1 MHTPSLSASA
11 MNAPTTAH
19 PHTYP
24 LKLVT
29 IIAEPV
35 LETRLTS
42 ELRKLGATGWTIVD
56 GRGEGSRGIHAAE
69 IPGVNIRIET
79 IVSPDVAS
87 RIVSHMATHYFTD
100 YEVIAYVSD
109 VAVVRSEKYVVAP
122 KESR

>member
-1 MHTPSLSASA
+1 MQPPSSTG
-11 MNAPTTAH
+11 MNPPHPVQPH
-19 PHTYP
+19 PHTHP

-35 LETRLTS
+35 LEVRLTS
-42 ELRKLGATGWTIVD
+42 ELRAIGATGWTIVE

-79 IVSPDVAS
+79 IVSADVAS
-87 RIVSHMATHYFTD
+87 RIVAHLATHYFTD

-109 VAVVRSEKYVVAP
+109 VAVVRTEKYVPTP
-122 KESR
+122 KPTR